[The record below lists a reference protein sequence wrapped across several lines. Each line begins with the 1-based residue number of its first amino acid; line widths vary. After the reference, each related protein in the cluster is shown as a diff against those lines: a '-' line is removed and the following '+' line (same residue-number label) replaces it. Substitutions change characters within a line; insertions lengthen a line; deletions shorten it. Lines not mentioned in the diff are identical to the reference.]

1 MFISHL
7 SRVSFEVLTS
17 YLICIFQIKSIIFT
31 LLFHHTKCNLRLQ
44 ERPGPAAA
52 AYRAIMEGR
61 LGLRDP
67 RPVFVVG
74 MARSGS
80 TLVEQILAS
89 HPQGFGA
96 GRIQIFPFCP
106 STVRSRGG

>member
-1 MFISHL
+1 MGKM
-7 SRVSFEVLTS
+7 SRLG
-17 YLICIFQIKSIIFT
+17 
-31 LLFHHTKCNLRLQ
+31 LQ

-52 AYRAIMEGR
+52 AYRAIMEGG

-96 GRIQIFPFCP
+96 GC
-106 STVRSRGG
+106 SRKFINAI